1 MLLDG
6 GAEIK
11 NGTPLH
17 YAAGPCPPGS
27 STREVVSREFDVG
40 RIPIMAL
47 LVQHGADVNQR
58 GDSVLV
64 KHHPITYAV
73 MAKAVERVRWLLG
86 HGADPEARGDWGCA
100 VEYAAMGSEEMRRV
114 VGEGV
119 RVKRSSRIVG
129 KALAIRARPG

>member
-17 YAAGPCPPGS
+17 YAAGACPAGS
-27 STREVVSREFDVG
+27 STREVGSREFDVG
-40 RIPIMAL
+40 RIPIMVL

-64 KHHPITYAV
+64 KHHPIMYAV
-73 MAKAVERVRWLLG
+73 MAKAVERARWLLA

-100 VEYAAMGSEEMRRV
+100 AEYAAMGSEEMRSCW
-114 VGEGV
+114 GG
-119 RVKRSSRIVG
+119 G
-129 KALAIRARPG
+129 